1 MLEIKMYSTLGHV
14 LIVLIADSILKS
26 YSSLNDKTTQIM
38 IKHRTDYCL
47 KEIAKLN
54 YFVLIK
60 LTISFSFRCINFIKK
75 SCIICITLDIPIT
88 FNFKNFFYLTR
99 REFQIC
105 IGPTEL

>member
-1 MLEIKMYSTLGHV
+1 MLEIKMYSTIGHV

-54 YFVLIK
+54 YF
-60 LTISFSFRCINFIKK
+60 SYCIVD
-75 SCIICITLDIPIT
+75 SP
-88 FNFKNFFYLTR
+88 
-99 REFQIC
+99 
-105 IGPTEL
+105 